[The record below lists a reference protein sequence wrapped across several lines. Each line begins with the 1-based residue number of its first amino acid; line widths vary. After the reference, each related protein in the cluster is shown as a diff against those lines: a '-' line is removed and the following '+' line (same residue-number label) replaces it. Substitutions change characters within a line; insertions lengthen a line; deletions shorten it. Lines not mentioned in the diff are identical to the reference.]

1 MSNYFNQV
9 PNFEYVSR
17 LPDSQIGDY
26 VKVKNI
32 FKGVRIRED
41 ILQDLTVFEKYQ
53 VIGDDRPDNVA
64 FNFYGESTLDWLI
77 LKCNNIINIQT
88 EWPMT
93 QEDFDRYLLNKY
105 ETYDT
110 LYNGIHHY
118 ETIEIKNSQGVIM
131 VPEGLQVP
139 SDWTYTF
146 FDSAMGQYL
155 SSLKEYTTVQNNPVV
170 SVTNYDYEVK
180 IENEK
185 RNIYILKEAY
195 VNIVKDDLDVE
206 MKYKKGGTQYMSP
219 TLKKAENIKLYQ

>member
-1 MSNYFNQV
+1 MSNYFSKV
-9 PNFEYVSR
+9 PDLEYVSR
-17 LPDSQIGDY
+17 LPDSRIGDY
-26 VKVKNI
+26 VKVKNL
-32 FKGVRIRED
+32 FKGVRLRED

-53 VIGDDRPDNVA
+53 IQGEDRPDNVA
-64 FNFYGESTLDWLI
+64 YNFYGDSKLDWLV
-77 LKCNNIINIQT
+77 LKCNNIINIQS

-93 QEDFDRYLLNKY
+93 QEDFDRYLLKKY
-105 ETYDT
+105 ETYDNI
-110 LYNGIHHY
+110 YNGIHHY
-118 ETIEIKNSQGVIM
+118 ETIEIKNSKGVVM

-146 FDSAMGQYL
+146 FDSAMGQHL
-155 SSLKEYTTVQNNPVV
+155 SSLKEYNTVQNDPVV
-170 SVTNYDYEVK
+170 SITNYDHETK

-219 TLKKAENIKLYQ
+219 TLKRGENIKLYQ

>member
-1 MSNYFNQV
+1 MSNYFSQV

-53 VIGDDRPDNVA
+53 IIGDDRPDNVA
-64 FNFYGESTLDWLI
+64 FNFYGESTLDWLV
-77 LKCNNIINIQT
+77 LKCNNIINIQN

-93 QEDFDRYLLNKY
+93 QEDFDRHVIEKY
-105 ETYDT
+105 ETYDS

-118 ETIEIKNSQGVIM
+118 ETIEIKNSKGVVM

-146 FDSAMGQYL
+146 FDSAMGQHL
-155 SSLKEYTTVQNNPVV
+155 SSLKEYNTVQNNPVV
-170 SVTNYDYEVK
+170 SVTNLSL
-180 IENEK
+180 IH
-185 RNIYILKEAY
+185 I
-195 VNIVKDDLDVE
+195 
-206 MKYKKGGTQYMSP
+206 
-219 TLKKAENIKLYQ
+219 

>member
-1 MSNYFNQV
+1 MSNYFSKV
-9 PNFEYVSR
+9 PDLDYVSR
-17 LPDSQIGDY
+17 LPDSRIGDY
-26 VKVKNI
+26 IKVKNI
-32 FKGVRIRED
+32 FKGVRLRED

-53 VIGDDRPDNVA
+53 IIGDDRPDNVA
-64 FNFYGESTLDWLI
+64 FVVYGDSKLDWLV
-77 LKCNNIINIQT
+77 LKCNNIINIQS

-105 ETYDT
+105 ETYDN

-118 ETIEIKNSQGVIM
+118 ETIEIKNSKGVVM

-146 FDSAMGQYL
+146 FDSAMGQHL
-155 SSLKEYTTVQNNPVV
+155 SSLKEYNTVQNNPVV
-170 SVTNYDYEVK
+170 SVTNYDYETK

-185 RNIYILKEAY
+185 RNIYLLKQGY
-195 VNIVKDDLDVE
+195 INIVKDDLNEE
-206 MKYKKGGTQYMSP
+206 MKYKEGGTQYMSP

>member
-1 MSNYFNQV
+1 MSNYFSKV
-9 PNFEYVSR
+9 PDLEYVSR

-26 VKVKNI
+26 IKVKNI
-32 FKGVRIRED
+32 FKGVRLRED
-41 ILQDLTVFEKYQ
+41 ILQDLTVFQKYQ
-53 VIGDDRPDNVA
+53 IIGDDRPDNVA
-64 FNFYGESTLDWLI
+64 FAVYGDSKLDWLV
-77 LKCNNIINIQT
+77 LKCNNIINIQS

-105 ETYDT
+105 ETYDN

-118 ETIEIKNSQGVIM
+118 ETIEMKNSKGVVM

-139 SDWTYTF
+139 SNWTYTF
-146 FDSAMGQYL
+146 FDSAMGQHL
-155 SSLKEYTTVQNNPVV
+155 SSLKEYNTVQNDPVV
-170 SVTNYDYEVK
+170 SVTNYDHEAK

-185 RNIYILKEAY
+185 RNIYLLKQGY
-195 VNIVKDDLDVE
+195 INIVKDDLNEE

>member
-1 MSNYFNQV
+1 MSNYFSQV
-9 PNFEYVSR
+9 PDLEYVSR
-17 LPDSQIGDY
+17 LPDSRIGDY
-26 VKVKNI
+26 VKVKNL
-32 FKGVRIRED
+32 FKGVRLRED

-53 VIGDDRPDNVA
+53 IIGDDRPDNVA
-64 FNFYGESTLDWLI
+64 FNFYGESTLDWLV
-77 LKCNNIINIQT
+77 LKCNNIINIQN

-105 ETYDT
+105 ETYDN

-118 ETIEIKNSQGVIM
+118 ETVEIKNSQGVVM
-131 VPEGLQVP
+131 VPEGMQVP

-146 FDSAMGQYL
+146 FDSAMGQHL
-155 SSLKEYTTVQNNPVV
+155 SSLKEYNTVQNDPVV
-170 SVTNYDYEVK
+170 SITNYDHETK

-185 RNIYILKEAY
+185 RNIYILKEGY
-195 VNIVKDDLDVE
+195 VNIVKDYLKEE

>member
-93 QEDFDRYLLNKY
+93 QEDFDRYLINKY
-105 ETYDT
+105 KTYDDI
-110 LYNGIHHY
+110 YNGIHHY
-118 ETIEIKNSQGVIM
+118 ETIEIKNSKGVIM

-139 SDWTYTF
+139 SDWTYSF
-146 FDSAMGQYL
+146 FDSAMGQHL
-155 SSLKEYTTVQNNPVV
+155 SSLKQYNDVQNNPVI
-170 SVTNYDYEVK
+170 SVTNYDYETK

-195 VNIVKDDLDVE
+195 VNIVKDDLKEE

>member
-1 MSNYFNQV
+1 MSNYFSKV
-9 PNFEYVSR
+9 PDLEYVSR
-17 LPDSQIGDY
+17 LPDSRIGDY
-26 VKVKNI
+26 IKVKNI
-32 FKGVRIRED
+32 FKGVRLRED

-53 VIGDDRPDNVA
+53 IIGDDRPDNVA
-64 FNFYGESTLDWLI
+64 FAVYGDSKLDWLV
-77 LKCNNIINIQT
+77 LKCNNIINIQS

-105 ETYDT
+105 ETYDN

-118 ETIEIKNSQGVIM
+118 ETIEIKNSKGVVM

-139 SDWTYTF
+139 SNWTYTF
-146 FDSAMGQYL
+146 FDSAMGQHL
-155 SSLKEYTTVQNNPVV
+155 SSLKEYNTVKNDPVV
-170 SVTNYDYEVK
+170 SVTNYDYETK

-185 RNIYILKEAY
+185 RDIYLLKQGY
-195 VNIVKDDLDVE
+195 INIVKDDLNEE

>member
-1 MSNYFNQV
+1 MSNYFSKV
-9 PNFEYVSR
+9 PDLEYVSR
-17 LPDSQIGDY
+17 LPDSRIGDY
-26 VKVKNI
+26 IKVKNL
-32 FKGVRIRED
+32 FKGVRLRED

-53 VIGDDRPDNVA
+53 IVGDDRPDNVA
-64 FNFYGESTLDWLI
+64 FRIYGDSALDWLV
-77 LKCNNIINIQT
+77 LKCNNIINIQS

-105 ETYDT
+105 ETYDN

-118 ETIEIKNSQGVIM
+118 ETIEIKNSKGVVM

-155 SSLKEYTTVQNNPVV
+155 SSLKEYNTIQNNPVV
-170 SVTNYDYEVK
+170 SITNYDYETK

-185 RNIYILKEAY
+185 RSIYILKQAY
-195 VNIVKDDLDVE
+195 INIVKDDLNE
-206 MKYKKGGTQYMSP
+206 ELKYKKGGTQYVSP
-219 TLKKAENIKLYQ
+219 TLKRGENIKLYQ

>member
-1 MSNYFNQV
+1 MSNYFSQV
-9 PNFEYVSR
+9 PDFEYVSR

-105 ETYDT
+105 ETYDN

-118 ETIEIKNSQGVIM
+118 ETIEIKNSQGVLM
-131 VPEGLQVP
+131 VPEGLHVP

-185 RNIYILKEAY
+185 RNIYILKEGY
-195 VNIVKDDLDVE
+195 VIL
-206 MKYKKGGTQYMSP
+206 
-219 TLKKAENIKLYQ
+219 

>member
-1 MSNYFNQV
+1 MSNYFSKV
-9 PNFEYVSR
+9 PDLEYVSR

-26 VKVKNI
+26 IKVKNI
-32 FKGVRIRED
+32 FKGVRLRED

-53 VIGDDRPDNVA
+53 IVGDDRPDNVA
-64 FNFYGESTLDWLI
+64 FIVYGDSKLDWLV
-77 LKCNNIINIQT
+77 LKCNNIINIQS

-105 ETYDT
+105 ETYDN

-118 ETIEIKNSQGVIM
+118 ETIEIKNSKGVVM

-139 SDWTYTF
+139 SNWTYTF
-146 FDSAMGQYL
+146 FDSAMGQHL
-155 SSLKEYTTVQNNPVV
+155 SSLKEYNTVQNDPVV
-170 SVTNYDYEVK
+170 SVTNYDYETK

-185 RNIYILKEAY
+185 RNIYLLKQGY
-195 VNIVKDDLDVE
+195 INIVKDDLNEE

>member
-1 MSNYFNQV
+1 MSNYFSKV
-9 PNFEYVSR
+9 PDLEYVSR
-17 LPDSQIGDY
+17 LPDSRIGDY
-26 VKVKNI
+26 IKVKNL
-32 FKGVRIRED
+32 FKGVRLRED

-53 VIGDDRPDNVA
+53 IQGEDRPDNVA
-64 FNFYGESTLDWLI
+64 YNFYGDSKLDWLI
-77 LKCNNIINIQT
+77 LKCNNIINIQS

-105 ETYDT
+105 ETYDN

-118 ETIEIKNSQGVIM
+118 ETVEIKNSKGVVM
-131 VPEGLQVP
+131 VPEGLHVP

-146 FDSAMGQYL
+146 FDSAMGQHL
-155 SSLKEYTTVQNNPVV
+155 SSLKEYNTVQNDPVV
-170 SVTNYDYEVK
+170 SITNYDHETK

-206 MKYKKGGTQYMSP
+206 RKYKIGGTQYMSP

>member
-1 MSNYFNQV
+1 MSNYFSKV
-9 PNFEYVSR
+9 PDLEYVSR
-17 LPDSQIGDY
+17 LPDSRIGDY
-26 VKVKNI
+26 VKVKNL
-32 FKGVRIRED
+32 FKGVRLRED

-53 VIGDDRPDNVA
+53 IQGEDRPDNVA
-64 FNFYGESTLDWLI
+64 YNFYGDSKLDWLI
-77 LKCNNIINIQT
+77 LKCNNIINIQS

-93 QEDFDRYLLNKY
+93 QEDFDRYLLKKY
-105 ETYDT
+105 ETYDNI
-110 LYNGIHHY
+110 YNGIHHY
-118 ETIEIKNSQGVIM
+118 ETIEIKNSKGVVM

-146 FDSAMGQYL
+146 FDSAMGQHL
-155 SSLKEYTTVQNNPVV
+155 SSLKEYNTVQNDPVV
-170 SVTNYDYEVK
+170 SITNYDHETK

-195 VNIVKDDLDVE
+195 VNIVKDDLDEE

>member
-185 RNIYILKEAY
+185 RNIYILKRAY
-195 VNIVKDDLDVE
+195 VNIVKDDLNE
-206 MKYKKGGTQYMSP
+206 ELKYKKGGTQYVSP
-219 TLKKAENIKLYQ
+219 TLKRGENIKLYQ

>member
-1 MSNYFNQV
+1 MSNYFSKV
-9 PNFEYVSR
+9 PDLEYVSR
-17 LPDSQIGDY
+17 LPDSRIGDY
-26 VKVKNI
+26 VKVKNL
-32 FKGVRIRED
+32 FKGVRLRED

-53 VIGDDRPDNVA
+53 IQGEDRPDNVA
-64 FNFYGESTLDWLI
+64 YNFYGDSKLDWLI
-77 LKCNNIINIQT
+77 LKCNNIINIQS

-93 QEDFDRYLLNKY
+93 QEDFDRYLLKKY
-105 ETYDT
+105 ETYDNI
-110 LYNGIHHY
+110 YNGIHHY
-118 ETIEIKNSQGVIM
+118 ETIEIKNSKGVVM

-146 FDSAMGQYL
+146 FDSAMGQHL
-155 SSLKEYTTVQNNPVV
+155 SSLKEYNTVQNDPVV
-170 SVTNYDYEVK
+170 SITNYDHETK

-219 TLKKAENIKLYQ
+219 TLKRGENIKLYQ

>member
-1 MSNYFNQV
+1 MSNYFSQV
-9 PNFEYVSR
+9 PDFEYVSR
-17 LPDSQIGDY
+17 LPDSQIGDFI
-26 VKVKNI
+26 KVKNI

-53 VIGDDRPDNVA
+53 IIGNDRPDNVA
-64 FNFYGESTLDWLI
+64 FIVYGDSTLDWLV

-93 QEDFDRYLLNKY
+93 QEDFDRYLLSKY
-105 ETYDT
+105 ETYDN

-118 ETIEIKNSQGVIM
+118 ETIEIKNSQGVVM
-131 VPEGLQVP
+131 VPEGLHVP

-155 SSLKEYTTVQNNPVV
+155 SSLKEYDSTQNNPVV

-185 RNIYILKEAY
+185 RNIYLLKEGY
-195 VNIVKDDLDVE
+195 INIVKDDLKDE
-206 MKYKKGGTQYMSP
+206 LKYKKGGTQYVSP
-219 TLKKAENIKLYQ
+219 TLKKGENIKLYQ

>member
-1 MSNYFNQV
+1 MSNYFSKV
-9 PNFEYVSR
+9 PDLNYVSR
-17 LPDSQIGDY
+17 LPDSRIGDY
-26 VKVKNI
+26 VKVKNL
-32 FKGVRIRED
+32 FKGVRLRED

-53 VIGDDRPDNVA
+53 IQGEDRPDNVA
-64 FNFYGESTLDWLI
+64 YNFYGDSKLDWLI
-77 LKCNNIINIQT
+77 LKCNNIINIQS

-93 QEDFDRYLLNKY
+93 QEDFDRYLINKY
-105 ETYDT
+105 ETYDN

-118 ETIEIKNSQGVIM
+118 ETVEIKNSQGVLM
-131 VPEGLQVP
+131 VPEGLHVP

-146 FDSAMGQYL
+146 FDSAMGQHL
-155 SSLKEYTTVQNNPVV
+155 SSLKEYNTVQNNPVV